1 MAKKTVRERPSI
13 FRRTDTEIPELEP
26 MQPPEQTDIQ
36 TSRNLDIQEA
46 KPERIKATFHLNPED
61 ILAIDHM
68 QAEEFKR
75 TRKKPER
82 SQIVSRALQLL
93 LQQHYS

>member
-26 MQPPEQTDIQ
+26 TQPSEQTDVQ
-36 TSRNLDIQEA
+36 TSRHLDIQEA

-93 LQQHYS
+93 LKQQYS